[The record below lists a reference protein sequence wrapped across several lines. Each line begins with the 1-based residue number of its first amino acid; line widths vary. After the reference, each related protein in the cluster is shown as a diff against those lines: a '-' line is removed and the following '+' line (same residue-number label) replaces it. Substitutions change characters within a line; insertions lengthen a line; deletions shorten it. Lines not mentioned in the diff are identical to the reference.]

1 MVPRAK
7 PLVPIRDR
15 GFFAFFEGLDLRMIK
30 GGRKMTYNFNT
41 IEKKWQKRW
50 EEENSFKVEKNDKPK
65 YYSLEMFPYPSGK
78 LHMGHVRNYSIG
90 DVVARFKKMNG
101 YNVLHPMG
109 WDSFGLPAEN
119 AAIKNGIHPNV
130 WTWDNIENMRE
141 QLKEL
146 GISYDWDR
154 EVATCSPEYYK
165 WNQWFFLKMYE
176 KGLAYKKEAAVNWCP
191 SCSTVLANEQV
202 VDGSCE
208 RCDSLVEKKN
218 LNQWFF
224 KITDYAERLLEDM
237 SKLQGWPDKVKLMQK
252 NWIGKSTGAEVTFEI
267 EEIEESISVFTTR
280 PDTVFG
286 VSYLVFAPE
295 HPLVEEL
302 IQNSPNEEKIR
313 NFIKEMQSLSE
324 MDRTAT
330 DAEKMGMFIDAHAI
344 NPINNKRVPILIAN
358 YVLMDYGTGAVMGVP
373 AHDERDFDFAKKYK
387 LPITMVIQPE
397 NGEELT
403 GEIML
408 EASTQDGI
416 LVNSGKYNGMHNRK
430 AYDLIIQEL
439 EEKNVGKKTISYR
452 LRDWLISRQRYW
464 GTPIPVIYCD
474 DCGIVPVPEE
484 DLPIELPTDVEF
496 KNNGQSPLLESQEF
510 LYTTCPKCGKKAR
523 RETDTMDTFVD
534 SSWYFLRYCDPH
546 NDALP
551 FSKDTTDYWM
561 QVDQYIGGVEH
572 AILHLLYSRFFTKV
586 LYDLDLVSQDE
597 PIANLLTQGMV
608 LKDGEKMSKSKG
620 NVVSPK
626 EIVENYGA
634 DTARM
639 FILFTAPPERDLEWS
654 DQGVEGSYRFLN
666 RVWRLVEELKDT
678 ITLSAKIDQKNLS
691 KEDKELRF
699 VLHNTMKK
707 VYEDIEERFNFNT
720 AISAIMELVNAIY
733 HYKDQKDPKKELLGE
748 AMESLIILLAPF
760 VPHITE
766 EMWQMIGKKDSV
778 HNQSWPK
785 YNQEALKREE
795 AEIAIQINGKV
806 RDKMIL
812 SIDASKE
819 EMEQQAL
826 ERDKIQPFLEGKEVV
841 KVIAIPKKLINIV
854 VKG

>member
-1 MVPRAK
+1 M
-7 PLVPIRDR
+7 IR
-15 GFFAFFEGLDLRMIK
+15 
-30 GGRKMTYNFNT
+30 GGRKMSYNFST
-41 IEKKWQKRW
+41 IEKKWQKKW
-50 EEENSFKVEKNDKPK
+50 EEGNSFKVEKNDRPK

-176 KGLAYKKEAAVNWCP
+176 KGLAYKKEAGVNWCP
-191 SCSTVLANEQV
+191 SCNTVLANEQV
-202 VDGSCE
+202 VDGACE
-208 RCDSLVEKKN
+208 RCDSAVEKKN

-237 SKLQGWPDKVKLMQK
+237 SKLEGWPDKVKLMQK

-313 NFIKEMQSLSE
+313 AFIKEMQSLSE
-324 MDRTAT
+324 MDRTST
-330 DAEKMGMFIDAHAI
+330 DAEKMGMFIDAHVI

-403 GEIML
+403 GETML

-416 LVNSGKYNGMHNRK
+416 MVNSGKYNGMHNRK

-474 DCGIVPVPEE
+474 DCGIVPALEE
-484 DLPIELPTDVEF
+484 DLPVTLPTDVEF

-551 FSKDTTDYWM
+551 FSKDKTDYWM
-561 QVDQYIGGVEH
+561 RVDQYIGGVEH

-678 ITLSAKIDQKNLS
+678 ITLSAKIDPKTLN

-699 VLHNTMKK
+699 VLHSTMKK

-733 HYKDQKDPKKELLGE
+733 HYKEQKDPKKELLGE
-748 AMESLIILLAPF
+748 AIENLIILLAPF

-778 HNQSWPK
+778 HNQPWPK
-785 YNQEALKREE
+785 YDQEALKREE
-795 AEIAIQINGKV
+795 AEIVIQINGKV

-812 SIDASKE
+812 AIDVSQE
-819 EMEQQAL
+819 EMKQEAL
-826 ERDKIQPFLEGKEVV
+826 KREKIQPFLEGKEVV